1 VLTAFSE
8 VRSIEEGRVFSLLKP
23 QPFQLAADFLLV
35 APEGGG
41 TGMGGEGVAP
51 DGVDS
56 YVVAT
61 TYKPLEQPA
70 TIQGACPDYSSR
82 CAHP

>member
-1 VLTAFSE
+1 LTAFSE

-51 DGVDS
+51 R
-56 YVVAT
+56 
-61 TYKPLEQPA
+61 
-70 TIQGACPDYSSR
+70 R
-82 CAHP
+82 C